1 MRKNI
6 YLLFFFIGLFI
17 FNTNVKAYTSYN
29 FGDIIKYNGEEYY
42 VIENSNSKQ
51 NYVTLLKKEPLTSEE
66 VNNNKGDIYLPLN
79 TGQVPFYYSNKCNSY
94 SNTSGCKTNYEESNI
109 KIIVDNWAESEF
121 NDGDLINVDNYKAR
135 LLSKDDLFNNF
146 GYIGSIRNTSL
157 SYEITEDTPSWV
169 SLTNGSNSQ
178 FWLMDY
184 CNSTK
189 IYYILE
195 DKNINYSYVFDSKSV
210 RPVINL
216 NKNAIP
222 LNGVVRYSEYQIGDL
237 IQYDNEEYYI
247 IEDSRED
254 SNYVTAI
261 KKDPLLLSDINRYK
275 GKSDIDIK
283 VLSNNVGSI
292 SFYVNENCNK
302 EEYSDCSS
310 SYNNSIIKKILKN
323 WSNEKFDDN
332 DLVKVNGYKIRLLTT
347 KELFNNLG
355 YDKTNQITSYQYS
368 KTEDVY
374 DWLYDSNYSYWTM
387 TSKGDSD
394 FEVYTVTNDG
404 NLIGESSYIWNYGAI
419 KPVVNLHKDA
429 IKKGTNHY
437 KTYKVGDS
445 VVYNNSEYYVIK
457 DSASSD
463 NYVTLLKKT
472 VLNAKQVNKYTGG
485 EYNTKNGA
493 VPYYLCSVDNSGTNG
508 PVSGDDCLNDY
519 ESSFVKDIIDK
530 WSNDEIDYNDLVYV
544 NGYKSRL
551 LTLDDLKENL
561 FYNKSDKDQTKNSY
575 IPTID
580 TPNQF
585 KRNSYISYWLGTPDE
600 SNFGKNYMMNINAD
614 SLDVIS
620 SAFIRPVIN
629 LNKCAL
635 NDSAC
640 KEKINNI
647 DVNSN
652 NKICTKENVEYV
664 RYNKYEVGDIV
675 NYKGTDYLVIDDST
689 YAKKYV
695 TLLKMNSLTK
705 EEIDNYYNSNT
716 LSDNEI
722 GKVSFSFI
730 DGCYN
735 QSLVEEIVN
744 NWADSELEL
753 NDLVEIN
760 GNKASILFVSN
771 DANLKGGLYSDL
783 GYLLQDS
790 EYKPSVNTPIWLYNN
805 TYSYW
810 ISNSFSCSTNNE
822 DAKKSHKIITKTG
835 NFGINFFELRAA
847 IRPMIYLKKEVLGT
861 QEIYNIGDEVEYKGI
876 KFYVVRNSSSSDS
889 YLILLKDTPL
899 SNGQINTYS
908 GISMDNNISFYT
920 SSDCA
925 VTNESGCKS
934 DYESSLVKQVVDE
947 WAKDNFN
954 DGDLI
959 EVDKYK
965 ARLISYSDLIDNLS
979 YVTSNYGSNG
989 ILSYSEDTPPEVYS
1003 NNEKFWSMGKL
1014 EDNNIE
1020 AQEVSRYVLQN
1031 DVYEKSAVRPVINI
1045 NKCLLDGG
1053 CIYDEIEIEVCK
1065 DKDIKPNTINGND
1078 NFGEKENNPDTGDN
1092 VIYYIIGCC
1101 SFSILLLYIVK
1112 SKKYITK

>member
-1 MRKNI
+1 MKKNI
-6 YLLFFFIGLFI
+6 YLLFAFTCLFL
-17 FNTNVKAYTSYN
+17 FRFNVKAYTSYS
-29 FGDIIKYNGEEYY
+29 FGDIIKYDNEEYY

-51 NYVTLLKKEPLTSEE
+51 SYVTLLKKKPLTSEE
-66 VNNNKGDIYLPLN
+66 VNNNKGDIYLPLT
-79 TGQVPFYYSNKCNSY
+79 TGKVPFYYSNKCNSY
-94 SNTSGCKTNYEESNI
+94 SNTSGCKTNYSDSTVK
-109 KIIVDNWAESEF
+109 KIIDNWSENEF
-121 NDGDLINVDNYKAR
+121 NDGDLVSIDNYKAR
-135 LLSKDDLFNNF
+135 LLSEEDLFNNL
-146 GYIGSIRNTSL
+146 GYIGSISNTSL
-157 SYEITEDTPSWV
+157 NYEITDDTPSWV
-169 SLTNGSNSQ
+169 SVTSSDNSQ
-178 FWLMDY
+178 FWLMDS
-184 CNSTK
+184 CNSTNVYYMLENK
-189 IYYILE
+189 NIYYTH
-195 DKNINYSYVFDSKSV
+195 VFNSKAV

-222 LNGVVRYSEYQIGDL
+222 LNGVVRYSEYKIGDL

-247 IEDSRED
+247 IEDSRAD

-261 KKDPLLLSDINRYK
+261 KKEPLLLSDINEYK
-275 GKSDIDIK
+275 GKTNIDIK
-283 VLSNNVGSI
+283 ELSNNIGSI
-292 SFYVNENCNK
+292 SFFANENCN
-302 EEYSDCSS
+302 EEVYSGCSS
-310 SYNNSIIKKILKN
+310 FYNNSIIKKILKS

-332 DLVKVNGYKIRLLTT
+332 DLVKVNGYKVRLITT

-355 YDKTNQITSYQYS
+355 YDKNNKITPYQYS

-387 TSKGDSD
+387 SNKDDSD
-394 FEVYTVTNDG
+394 YEVYAITNDG
-404 NLIGESSYIWNYGAI
+404 DLIGDSNYIWNYGAI

-429 IKKGTNHY
+429 IKKISTNY
-437 KTYKVGDS
+437 KSYKIGDS

-457 DSASSD
+457 DSSSND

-485 EYNTKNGA
+485 EYSTKNGM
-493 VPYYLCSVDNSGTNG
+493 VPYNLCSVDNSGTGG
-508 PVSGDDCLNDY
+508 PVLGDDCLNDY
-519 ESSFVKDIIDK
+519 ESSFVKLIIDK
-530 WSNDEIDYNDLVYV
+530 WSNDEIDSNDLVYV

-551 LTLDDLKENL
+551 LTLDDLKDNL
-561 FYNKSDKDQTKNSY
+561 FYNKSDKDQTNSSY
-575 IPTID
+575 VPTID

-585 KRNSYISYWLGTPDE
+585 KINSYISYWLGTPDE
-600 SNFGKNYMMNINAD
+600 SNFGKNYMMNINAY

-620 SAFIRPVIN
+620 NAFIRPVIN

-640 KEKINNI
+640 KEEINNI

-652 NKICTKENVEYV
+652 NKICTKENVEYI

-675 NYKGTDYLVIDDST
+675 NYNGIDYLVIDDST

-705 EEIDNYYNSNT
+705 EEIDKYYIQNSQ
-716 LSDNEI
+716 SDSEY
-722 GKVSFSFI
+722 GKVAFSFI

-760 GNKASILFVSN
+760 GNKASILLVSN

-783 GYLLQDS
+783 GYLLKDS
-790 EYKPSVNTPIWLYNN
+790 EYKPSANTPIWLYNN

-810 ISNSFSCSTNNE
+810 ILNSFNCST
-822 DAKKSHKIITKTG
+822 DGIYGQKSHKIITKTG
-835 NFGINFFELRAA
+835 NFGTNFFELRAA
-847 IRPMIYLKKEVLGT
+847 IRPMIYLKKDVLGT
-861 QEIYNIGDEVEYKGI
+861 QEIYNIGDEVIYKEI
-876 KFYVVRNSSSSDS
+876 KFYVVRNSKSSDS

-899 SNGQINTYS
+899 TTNQINMYS
-908 GISMDNNISFYT
+908 GLSMDNNIPFYT
-920 SSDCA
+920 SSTCTA
-925 VTNESGCKS
+925 TNESGCKS
-934 DYESSLVKQVVDE
+934 DYESSIVKQLVDE

-1031 DVYEKSAVRPVINI
+1031 DVYEKSALRPVINI

-1065 DKDIKPNTINGND
+1065 DKDIKPDITNGND
-1078 NFGEKENNPDTGDN
+1078 DFEEKENNPDTGDN